1 MTPGEWRALRAA
13 RTIRWSAEPEMLAWV
28 GENTPGRSKFEVA
41 RAFAGEFGFW
51 PTRMQLGQARALLG
65 ISDGPPP
72 FESRWNEVPVGTERV
87 RHGLVEV
94 KVAERPS
101 RPLAKD
107 NWVAKQ
113 RLVWEREHGEAL
125 PPRTMVVFADHD
137 RRNFDPANLVAVPCR
152 LATQVN
158 ARSGLWHDRETLE
171 AVVALCELGSAAMD
185 ARSRVPLT
193 CERCGAKYLPPPSR
207 RDRPP
212 RTCPACR
219 SKGLKASHAGCG
231 EVATCEA
238 CGREYRKCVRN
249 QRLCHECSVARRGRR
264 PNG

>member
-1 MTPGEWRALRAA
+1 MGQPVTPGEWRALRAA

-94 KVAERPS
+94 KVAKRPS

-152 LATQVN
+152 LATQVTP
-158 ARSGLWHDRETLE
+158 ARGCGTTGRRSRRSWRC
-171 AVVALCELGSAAMD
+171 ASWAAP
-185 ARSRVPLT
+185 RVPLT
-193 CERCGAKYLPPPSR
+193 CERCGAKYLPPSSR

-219 SKGLKASHAGCG
+219 SKGLKASHVGCG

-249 QRLCHECSVARRGRR
+249 QRLCHECSVANRGRR

>member
-1 MTPGEWRALRAA
+1 M
-13 RTIRWSAEPEMLAWV
+13 
-28 GENTPGRSKFEVA
+28 
-41 RAFAGEFGFW
+41 
-51 PTRMQLGQARALLG
+51 
-65 ISDGPPP
+65 
-72 FESRWNEVPVGTERV
+72 PVGTERV

-101 RPLAKD
+101 RPLAKG

-113 RLVWEREHGEAL
+113 RLVWEREHGKAL

-137 RRNFDPANLVAVPCR
+137 RRNFDPDNLVAVPLR
-152 LATQVN
+152 LATQVS
-158 ARSGLWHDRETLE
+158 ARSRLWHDRETLE
-171 AVVALCELGSAAMD
+171 AVVALCELGSATLD

-207 RDRPP
+207 RDRPS

-219 SKGLKASHAGCG
+219 AKGLKASHAGCG

-238 CGREYRKCVRN
+238 CGREYRKCLRN
-249 QRLCHECSVARRGRR
+249 QRLCHECSVAHRGRR